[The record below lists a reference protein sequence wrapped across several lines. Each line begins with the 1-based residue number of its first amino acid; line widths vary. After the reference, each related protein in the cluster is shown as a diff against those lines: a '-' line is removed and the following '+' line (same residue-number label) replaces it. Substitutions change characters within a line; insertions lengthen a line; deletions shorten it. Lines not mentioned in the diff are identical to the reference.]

1 MIRILTDSTA
11 DLLPHQASALGVRV
25 VPLTIHFGDT
35 HFLDGV
41 ELTSEQF
48 YGMLAGCEKL
58 PTTSQPAPG
67 EFLREFLDAREA
79 GDDVICIL
87 LSSALSGTFQS
98 AQIAAAE
105 ADYDRIF
112 LVDSRSVTLGLQ
124 LLVRRAVHLA
134 ASGLSAPE
142 ITEHLEQAKQHLR
155 LYAVVDTL
163 KYLHRGG
170 RLSAAA
176 ALAGGLLGVKPI
188 VTLTP
193 EGSIQLAG
201 KARGLPGAYVALFKK
216 IDEAGGIADRGS
228 VLVGSTGSTD
238 TTGPIVHYLTQ
249 NLSLSEPEV
258 YSIGAV
264 VGTHA
269 GPGACGI
276 AFFAVNAFDSA
287 D

>member
-11 DLLPHQASALGVRV
+11 DLLPQQASALGVRV

-67 EFLREFLDAREA
+67 EFLREFLDARDA

-112 LVDSRSVTLGLQ
+112 LVDSCSVTLGLQ
-124 LLVRRAVHLA
+124 LLVRRAAHLA
-134 ASGLSAPE
+134 AAGLTAPE
-142 ITEHLEQAKQHLR
+142 IAEHLEQAKQHLR
-155 LYAVVDTL
+155 LFAIVDTL

-176 ALAGGLLGVKPI
+176 ALAGGLLGVKPLI
-188 VTLTP
+188 TITQ
-193 EGSIQLAG
+193 EGSISLAG

-216 IDEAGGIADRGS
+216 IDEAGGIADPDS
-228 VLVGSTGSTD
+228 VLVGSTGTADS
-238 TTGPIVHYLTQ
+238 TGPIVRYLTQ
-249 NLSLSEPEV
+249 NLSLPEPGV

-276 AFFAVNAFDSA
+276 AFFAKDSFA
-287 D
+287 END